1 MHEPFQPHCSHC
13 AKFVYCFAT
22 DGPLGDWG
30 YCQDGM
36 ADGGPEGEE
45 LRALEEAARQGR
57 YALLF
62 SGSLP
67 FYQETDDGCARY
79 VPR

>member
-13 AKFVYCFAT
+13 AKFVYCFAN
-22 DGPLGDWG
+22 DGPLADWG
-30 YCQDGM
+30 YCRDGM
-36 ADGGPEGEE
+36 ADGAPDGEE

-62 SGSLP
+62 SRSLP